1 MNPPEHPR
9 PDREEPHRTRVLPAE
24 LQISATRPSRANR
37 RRSGY
42 TGAEG
47 GGRVSFGRVIKCTIN
62 PITVVNGIQPN
73 TVTNVA
79 LGEFL
84 RLASR
89 IIQMARKIH
98 TPIQINQKSRK
109 P

>member
-1 MNPPEHPR
+1 M
-9 PDREEPHRTRVLPAE
+9 
-24 LQISATRPSRANR
+24 
-37 RRSGY
+37 
-42 TGAEG
+42 
-47 GGRVSFGRVIKCTIN
+47 SFGRVIKCTIN

-79 LGEFL
+79 FGEFL

-98 TPIQINQKSRK
+98 IPIQINQKSRK
-109 P
+109 PPQAAAIPAFAAAEGVDVSAGVGVS